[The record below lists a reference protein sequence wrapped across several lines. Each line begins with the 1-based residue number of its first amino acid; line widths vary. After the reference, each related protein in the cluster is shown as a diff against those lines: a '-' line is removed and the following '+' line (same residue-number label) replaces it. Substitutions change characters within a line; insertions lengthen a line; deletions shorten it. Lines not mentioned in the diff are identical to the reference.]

1 MTPVAKPG
9 TLAFAREYFAHRD
22 PAVLGVLR
30 KSSVG
35 IAGAG
40 GLGSNVAI
48 ALARAG
54 VGRLVIADYD
64 KVEPSNLNR
73 QQYFLDQ
80 VGERKVEALRENLL
94 AINPYSLYEVHDVRV
109 TRRNAAAIFGRVD
122 VLVEAF
128 DKAEAKEMLIEAS
141 LSKFPG
147 RPIVA
152 ASGLAG
158 YGGNRRVHTRRL
170 GNLYI
175 CGDESSQCPK
185 GISPMAPRVALVAAM
200 QANLVVE
207 LLVKMRGRR
216 SSEKASE

>member
-1 MTPVAKPG
+1 MTPVARPG
-9 TLAFAREYFAHRD
+9 TLAFAREYFARRD

-94 AINPYSLYEVHDVRV
+94 TINPYSLYEVHDVRV

-158 YGGNRRVHTRRL
+158 YGGNRKVHTRRL

-207 LLVKMRGRR
+207 LLVKMRGGHVQ
-216 SSEKASE
+216 SQ

>member
-158 YGGNRRVHTRRL
+158 YGGNRKVHTRRL

-216 SSEKASE
+216 SSEKAAE